1 MRLLLHICCAPCSIY
16 PLRVLREQAWEVQ
29 GYFYNPNIHPYQE
42 YSRRLATL
50 REYAGQINLPLLVAP
65 GYEMEHFLRQVVYR
79 EQERCRFCYGL
90 RLEQTARVA
99 KEMGATAFSTTLL
112 YSRYQKHDLI
122 REIGFQVG
130 LEVGIAFYY
139 EDFRRGWR
147 EGLTTSKELGM
158 YRQQYCGCLYSE
170 KERYYRDN
178 QASEPAPARGVDFL

>member
-1 MRLLLHICCAPCSIY
+1 MKLLLHICCAPCSIY

-50 REYAGQINLPLLVAP
+50 EEYAAQIALPLLVAP
-65 GYEMEHFLRQVVYR
+65 GYEMEQFLRWVVYR
-79 EQERCRFCYGL
+79 EQDRCRFCYGL
-90 RLEQTARVA
+90 RLEQAARVA
-99 KEMGATAFSTTLL
+99 KEAGATAFSTTLL

-122 REIGFQVG
+122 REIGFQIG

-147 EGLTTSKELGM
+147 EGMATSKELGM

-178 QASEPAPARGVDFL
+178 QASEPAPAKGS